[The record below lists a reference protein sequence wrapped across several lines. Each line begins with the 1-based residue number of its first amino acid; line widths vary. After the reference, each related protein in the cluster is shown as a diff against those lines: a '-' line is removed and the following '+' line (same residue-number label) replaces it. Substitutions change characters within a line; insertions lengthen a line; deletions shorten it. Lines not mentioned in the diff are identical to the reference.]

1 MKKNVSK
8 FLMGIFFCSLVF
20 LGCPQPNPSADSFD
34 PASNNQ
40 EVKDAFDKALEGV
53 TSTPQNEEEFEE
65 MITEIITEFGSLNN
79 NTKSSSRFVSPSGDA
94 ISSKDDITNKI
105 KSIINNI
112 NEALSGVTSVTEK
125 EIKFAFDESINIE
138 KATVVDLLEALS
150 GIDELKNIVG
160 NVNLPEEQKK
170 LINDLIKINN
180 LYAKAKA
187 DVNVDKEKMLTGKS
201 SDESIGSANIELL
214 ASAAAIDLEKMAG
227 LPEGETLPIK
237 AASAVISMDANAS
250 ATYKDVSEI
259 YKMNSG
265 FGGNSDISLSG
276 ASLGVNLEGKSTFA
290 VCTKTGKGG
299 KLSFELNASIDK
311 EFLLGYIKILN
322 EYQQEIKKI
331 YNSDE
336 YVNINDKFNKARKN
350 MAEKLGNLFSDNF
363 KVKVSM
369 DGGFSKEYSY
379 NDLMKFSESF

>member
-187 DVNVDKEKMLTGKS
+187 DVNVDMEKLRTGES

-336 YVNINDKFNKARKN
+336 YVNINDKFNKERKN
-350 MAEKLGNLFSDNF
+350 MAEKLGNLFNEKF

>member
-8 FLMGIFFCSLVF
+8 FLMGIFFCSLIF
-20 LGCPQPNPSADSFD
+20 FGCQQQGSSADSFD

-53 TSTPQNEEEFEE
+53 TSTPQNEEEFKE
-65 MITEIITEFGSLNN
+65 MITEIITEFGSLKDN
-79 NTKSSSRFVSPSGDA
+79 SARFVSPSGDT

-112 NEALSGVTSVTEK
+112 NKALPGITSGTEK
-125 EIKFAFDESINIE
+125 EIKFSFDESINIE

-187 DVNVDKEKMLTGKS
+187 DVNVDMVKLMTGES

-331 YNSDE
+331 YNSDD
-336 YVNINDKFNKARKN
+336 YVNINEKLNKASKN

-379 NDLMKFSESF
+379 NDLMEFSESF

>member
-125 EIKFAFDESINIE
+125 GIKFAFDESINIE

-187 DVNVDKEKMLTGKS
+187 DVNVDMEKLRTGES

-350 MAEKLGNLFSDNF
+350 MAEKLGNLFNEKF

>member
-187 DVNVDKEKMLTGKS
+187 DVNVDMEKLRTGES

-350 MAEKLGNLFSDNF
+350 MAEKLGNLFNEKF

>member
-160 NVNLPEEQKK
+160 NVNLLED
-170 LINDLIKINN
+170 INDLIKINN

>member
-1 MKKNVSK
+1 
-8 FLMGIFFCSLVF
+8 MGIFFCSLVF
-20 LGCPQPNPSADSFD
+20 LGCPQQGPSADSFD
-34 PASNNQ
+34 PASSNP

-53 TSTPQNEEEFEE
+53 KSTPKNEEEFKE

-79 NTKSSSRFVSPSGDA
+79 NTKSSARFVSPSGDA
-94 ISSKDDITNKI
+94 ISSKDDITKKI
-105 KSIINNI
+105 ESIINNI
-112 NEALSGVTSVTEK
+112 NTAFSGVTSGTEK
-125 EIKFAFDESINIE
+125 EIKFSFDESINIE
-138 KATVVDLLEALS
+138 KATVVDLLDALS

-187 DVNVDKEKMLTGKS
+187 DVNVDMEKLRTGES

-250 ATYKDVSEI
+250 ATYKDVNEI

-331 YNSDE
+331 YSSDD
-336 YVNINDKFNKARKN
+336 YVNINEKLNKASKN

>member
-8 FLMGIFFCSLVF
+8 FLMGIFFCSLIF
-20 LGCPQPNPSADSFD
+20 FGCQQQGSSADSFD

-53 TSTPQNEEEFEE
+53 TSTPQNEEEFKE
-65 MITEIITEFGSLNN
+65 MITEIITEFGSLKDN
-79 NTKSSSRFVSPSGDA
+79 SARFVSPSGDT

-112 NEALSGVTSVTEK
+112 NKALPGITSGTEK
-125 EIKFAFDESINIE
+125 EIKFSFDESINIE

-187 DVNVDKEKMLTGKS
+187 DVNVDMVKLMTGES

-276 ASLGVNLEGKSTFA
+276 ASFGFNSEGRVTLV
-290 VCTKTGKGG
+290 VCTKSGKGG

>member
-20 LGCPQPNPSADSFD
+20 LGCPQQGPSGDSFD
-34 PASNNQ
+34 PASSNE

-53 TSTPQNEEEFEE
+53 KSTPKNEEEFEE
-65 MITEIITEFGSLNN
+65 MITEIITEFSSLNN
-79 NTKSSSRFVSPSGDA
+79 STKSSARFVSPSGDA
-94 ISSKDDITNKI
+94 ISSKEDITKKI
-105 KSIINNI
+105 ESIINNI
-112 NEALSGVTSVTEK
+112 NTAFSGVTSGTEK

-160 NVNLPEEQKK
+160 NVNLLED
-170 LINDLIKINN
+170 INDLIKINN

-299 KLSFELNASIDK
+299 KLSFELNASIYK

>member
-187 DVNVDKEKMLTGKS
+187 DVNVDMEKLRTGES

-299 KLSFELNASIDK
+299 KLVISPKVSIDK
-311 EFLLGYIKILN
+311 QFIVDYIKLLSESSTISF
-322 EYQQEIKKI
+322 EK
-331 YNSDE
+331 
-336 YVNINDKFNKARKN
+336 
-350 MAEKLGNLFSDNF
+350 MAELIGDKIKIS
-363 KVKVSM
+363 VSIG
-369 DGGFSKEYSY
+369 DFSKEYKY
-379 NDLMKFSESF
+379 EDLLKFQNKF

>member
-1 MKKNVSK
+1 
-8 FLMGIFFCSLVF
+8 MGIFFCSLVF
-20 LGCPQPNPSADSFD
+20 LGCPQQGPSADSFD
-34 PASNNQ
+34 PASSNP

-53 TSTPQNEEEFEE
+53 KSTPKNEEEFEE
-65 MITEIITEFGSLNN
+65 MITEIITEFSSLNN
-79 NTKSSSRFVSPSGDA
+79 STKSSARFVSPSGDA
-94 ISSKDDITNKI
+94 ISSKEDITKKI
-105 KSIINNI
+105 ESIINNI
-112 NEALSGVTSVTEK
+112 NTAFSGVTSGTEK

-160 NVNLPEEQKK
+160 NVNLLED
-170 LINDLIKINN
+170 INDLIKINN

-187 DVNVDKEKMLTGKS
+187 DVNVDKVKMLTGKS

>member
-20 LGCPQPNPSADSFD
+20 FGCQQQGPSADSFD
-34 PASNNQ
+34 PASSNQ
-40 EVKDAFDKALEGV
+40 EVKGAFDKALEGV
-53 TSTPQNEEEFEE
+53 KSTPQNEEEFKE

-112 NEALSGVTSVTEK
+112 NEALSGVTSGTEK

-160 NVNLPEEQKK
+160 NVNLLED
-170 LINDLIKINN
+170 INDLIKINN

-336 YVNINDKFNKARKN
+336 YVNINEKLNKASKN

-379 NDLMKFSESF
+379 NDLMEFSESF

>member
-20 LGCPQPNPSADSFD
+20 LGCPQQGPSADSFD
-34 PASNNQ
+34 PASSNP
-40 EVKDAFDKALEGV
+40 EVKDAFDKALEEV
-53 TSTPQNEEEFEE
+53 KSTPKNEEEFKE

-79 NTKSSSRFVSPSGDA
+79 NTKSSARFVSPSGDA
-94 ISSKDDITNKI
+94 ISSKDDITKKI
-105 KSIINNI
+105 ESIINNI
-112 NEALSGVTSVTEK
+112 NTAFSGVTSGTEK
-125 EIKFAFDESINIE
+125 EIKFSFDESINIE
-138 KATVVDLLEALS
+138 KATVVDLLDALS

-187 DVNVDKEKMLTGKS
+187 DVNVDMEKLRTGES

-250 ATYKDVSEI
+250 ATYKDVNEI

-290 VCTKTGKGG
+290 VCTKTGKGE

-331 YNSDE
+331 YSSDD
-336 YVNINDKFNKARKN
+336 YVNINEKLNKASKN

>member
-20 LGCPQPNPSADSFD
+20 LGCPQQGPSADSFD
-34 PASNNQ
+34 PASSNP
-40 EVKDAFDKALEGV
+40 EVKDAFDKALGGV
-53 TSTPQNEEEFEE
+53 KSTPKNEEEFKE

-79 NTKSSSRFVSPSGDA
+79 NTKSSARFVSPSGDA
-94 ISSKDDITNKI
+94 ISSKDDITKKI
-105 KSIINNI
+105 ESIINNI
-112 NEALSGVTSVTEK
+112 NTAFSGVTSGTEK
-125 EIKFAFDESINIE
+125 EIKFSFDESINIE
-138 KATVVDLLEALS
+138 KATVVDLLDALS

-187 DVNVDKEKMLTGKS
+187 DVNVDMEKLRTGES

-250 ATYKDVSEI
+250 ATYKDVNEI

-331 YNSDE
+331 YSSDD
-336 YVNINDKFNKARKN
+336 YVNINEKLNKASKN

>member
-1 MKKNVSK
+1 
-8 FLMGIFFCSLVF
+8 MGIFFCSLVF

-125 EIKFAFDESINIE
+125 GIKFAFDESINIE

-187 DVNVDKEKMLTGKS
+187 DVNVDMEKLRTGES

>member
-20 LGCPQPNPSADSFD
+20 LGCPQQGPSADSFD
-34 PASNNQ
+34 PASSNQ

-53 TSTPQNEEEFEE
+53 KSTPKNEEEFEE
-65 MITEIITEFGSLNN
+65 MITEIITEFSSLNN
-79 NTKSSSRFVSPSGDA
+79 STKSSARFVSPSGDA
-94 ISSKDDITNKI
+94 ISSKEDITKKI
-105 KSIINNI
+105 ESIINNI
-112 NEALSGVTSVTEK
+112 NTAFSGVTSGTEK

-138 KATVVDLLEALS
+138 KATLVDLLEALS

-160 NVNLPEEQKK
+160 NVNLLED
-170 LINDLIKINN
+170 INDLIKINN

>member
-20 LGCPQPNPSADSFD
+20 LGCPQQGPSADSFD
-34 PASNNQ
+34 PASSNP

-53 TSTPQNEEEFEE
+53 KSTPKNEEEFKE

-79 NTKSSSRFVSPSGDA
+79 NTKSSARFVSPSGDA
-94 ISSKDDITNKI
+94 ISSKDDITKKI
-105 KSIINNI
+105 ESIINNI
-112 NEALSGVTSVTEK
+112 NTAFSGVTSGTEK
-125 EIKFAFDESINIE
+125 EIKFSFDESINIE
-138 KATVVDLLEALS
+138 KATVVDLLDALS

-187 DVNVDKEKMLTGKS
+187 DVNVDMEKLRTGES

-250 ATYKDVSEI
+250 ATYKDVNEI

-331 YNSDE
+331 YSSDD
-336 YVNINDKFNKARKN
+336 YVNINEKLNKASKN

>member
-187 DVNVDKEKMLTGKS
+187 DVNVDMEKLRTGES

>member
-1 MKKNVSK
+1 
-8 FLMGIFFCSLVF
+8 MGIFFCSLIF
-20 LGCPQPNPSADSFD
+20 FGCQQQGPSADSFD

-40 EVKDAFDKALEGV
+40 EVKDAFDKALQEV
-53 TSTPQNEEEFEE
+53 KSTPKNEEEFKE
-65 MITEIITEFGSLNN
+65 MITEIITEFGSLKDN
-79 NTKSSSRFVSPSGDA
+79 SARFVSPSGDT

-112 NEALSGVTSVTEK
+112 NKALPGITSGTEK
-125 EIKFAFDESINIE
+125 EIKFSFDESINIE

-160 NVNLPEEQKK
+160 NVNLLED
-170 LINDLIKINN
+170 INDLIKINN

-187 DVNVDKEKMLTGKS
+187 DVNVDITKLITEGKDS
-201 SDESIGSANIELL
+201 SDSIGSANVELL
-214 ASAAAIDLEKMAG
+214 CAAALTDFEALIQNINKSAEK
-227 LPEGETLPIK
+227 PTLPVK
-237 AASAVISMDANAS
+237 AGSYVVSFDANAS
-250 ATYKDVSEI
+250 AQYKDVFEI

-331 YNSDE
+331 YSSDD
-336 YVNINDKFNKARKN
+336 YVNINEKLNKASKN

-379 NDLMKFSESF
+379 NDLMEFSESF

>member
-8 FLMGIFFCSLVF
+8 FLMGIFFCSLIF
-20 LGCPQPNPSADSFD
+20 FGCQQQGPSADSFD
-34 PASNNQ
+34 PASSNQ
-40 EVKDAFDKALEGV
+40 EVKGAFDKALQEV
-53 TSTPQNEEEFEE
+53 KSTPKNEEEFEE
-65 MITEIITEFGSLNN
+65 MITEIITEFSSLNN
-79 NTKSSSRFVSPSGDA
+79 NTKSSARFVSPSGDA
-94 ISSKDDITNKI
+94 ISSKEDITKKI
-105 KSIINNI
+105 ESIINNI
-112 NEALSGVTSVTEK
+112 NTAFSGVTSGTEK

-160 NVNLPEEQKK
+160 NVNLLED
-170 LINDLIKINN
+170 INDLIKINN

-187 DVNVDKEKMLTGKS
+187 DVNVDMVKLMTGES

>member
-1 MKKNVSK
+1 
-8 FLMGIFFCSLVF
+8 MGIFFCSLVF
-20 LGCPQPNPSADSFD
+20 LGCPQQGPSADSFD
-34 PASNNQ
+34 PASSNQ

-53 TSTPQNEEEFEE
+53 KSTPKNEEEFEE
-65 MITEIITEFGSLNN
+65 MITEIITEFSSLNN
-79 NTKSSSRFVSPSGDA
+79 STKSSSRFVSPSGDA

-112 NEALSGVTSVTEK
+112 NEALSGVTSVTEN
-125 EIKFAFDESINIE
+125 EIKFSFDESINIE

-250 ATYKDVSEI
+250 ATYKDVFEI
-259 YKMNSG
+259 YNKMNSG

>member
-187 DVNVDKEKMLTGKS
+187 DVNVDKEKLRTGES

-331 YNSDE
+331 YSSDD

>member
-1 MKKNVSK
+1 M
-8 FLMGIFFCSLVF
+8 
-20 LGCPQPNPSADSFD
+20 
-34 PASNNQ
+34 
-40 EVKDAFDKALEGV
+40 
-53 TSTPQNEEEFEE
+53 
-65 MITEIITEFGSLNN
+65 
-79 NTKSSSRFVSPSGDA
+79 
-94 ISSKDDITNKI
+94 
-105 KSIINNI
+105 
-112 NEALSGVTSVTEK
+112 
-125 EIKFAFDESINIE
+125 
-138 KATVVDLLEALS
+138 
-150 GIDELKNIVG
+150 
-160 NVNLPEEQKK
+160 PEEQKK

-187 DVNVDKEKMLTGKS
+187 DVNVDMEKLRTGES

-250 ATYKDVSEI
+250 ATYKDVNEI

-331 YNSDE
+331 YSSDD
-336 YVNINDKFNKARKN
+336 YVNINEKLNKASKN